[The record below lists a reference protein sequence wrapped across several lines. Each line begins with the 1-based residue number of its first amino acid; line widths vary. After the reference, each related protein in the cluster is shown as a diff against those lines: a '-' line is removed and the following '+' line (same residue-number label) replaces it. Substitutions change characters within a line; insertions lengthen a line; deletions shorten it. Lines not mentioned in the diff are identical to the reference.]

1 MTGVQTCALPI
12 YQYHHED
19 YQILSSTTIHG
30 SKSELER
37 PRYHENQDNTPID
50 APLTSESHNFWSDHW
65 IFKFQ
70 TFSKIGSQDLSKSV
84 KINLIHN
91 LLKVATLKGL
101 SMSLQGPSPRKAC
114 QGYKR
119 PQAPLRPK
127 KKETPLATCFLP
139 GWILSFSP
147 LFQTK
152 KTHKKHIK
160 ASWFF
165 SSPKIQGIVLIPN
178 LLFLG
183 PTSWIWGLG
192 V

>member
-1 MTGVQTCALPI
+1 VGPKNPNFDLAVRTDWNQCHWEA
-12 YQYHHED
+12 

-50 APLTSESHNFWSDHW
+50 APLTSESHNFWSDRW

-70 TFSKIGSQDLSKSV
+70 TFSKTGNQDLSKSV
-84 KINLIHN
+84 KINPIHN

-101 SMSLQGPSPRKAC
+101 STALQGPSPQKAC

-127 KKETPLATCFLP
+127 KKETPLATCSFP
-139 GWILSFSP
+139 RWILSFSP

-152 KTHKKHIK
+152 KTHQ
-160 ASWFF
+160 SL
-165 SSPKIQGIVLIPN
+165 LIF
-178 LLFLG
+178 LF
-183 PTSWIWGLG
+183 TKNRRYCSYT
-192 V
+192 